1 MKTILALVLHNWKG
15 WHDRP
20 VCSFAFVLIATV
32 LVMSGYAQPD
42 KPPPTK
48 PAFKAGFAQRD
59 ITPDIGMEMPGN
71 YGKVYGRSVH
81 DPCKIRAAVFDDGTK
96 RVALVGIDALMI
108 RRETVLAT
116 RRTIQDRCGIP
127 PEHVMIG
134 ASHSHSSGPTGMIL
148 LGEFDHASP
157 FVQQLAYEK
166 SSTANLAY
174 LKRVE
179 AAIVDAVCAANDARV
194 EARYSFGSGREEKV
208 SFNRR
213 LRMKNGETWSHPGR
227 GNPDIVGYAG
237 PIDPEVGVIGAWDK
251 TNRLL
256 GVIVNFACHATT
268 SPPGFSANWIYYL
281 EQTIRGGLGTDVPVV
296 FLQGDCGDI
305 TQVDNLDPYQP
316 PSGERQA
323 QIVGGSVGAE
333 AVKVLLRAEPGI
345 GGPVDA
351 RSKVWK
357 IKRRVP
363 DPERVKR
370 CLELMQSPEKEVDRT
385 EWIFAKEIVLLD
397 ALIAKQPDVEVEVQ
411 AIQVGPAV
419 FISNPAELFVEF
431 GLDLKKRSNFKLT
444 FPVELANG
452 CVGYV
457 PTEEAFGRHGGGYE
471 TRLTSYSNL
480 EITAG
485 RQFVEAA
492 LELVRRMTPGKFPE
506 PPKAP
511 SFKTPWSYGNVPPEV
526 K

>member
-1 MKTILALVLHNWKG
+1 MRIKSIQLSILAA
-15 WHDRP
+15 
-20 VCSFAFVLIATV
+20 CFTIAWGV
-32 LVMSGYAQPD
+32 GAQPAALLSA
-42 KPPPTK
+42 PI
-48 PAFKAGFAQRD
+48 FKAGFAERD

-81 DPCKIRAAVFDDGTK
+81 DPCKVRAGVFDDGAK

-108 RRETVLAT
+108 RRETVLAV
-116 RRTIQDRCGIP
+116 RKAIQTRCGIP

-148 LGEFDHASP
+148 PGEFDYAPP
-157 FVQQLAYEK
+157 FVQQLAYEQ
-166 SSTANLAY
+166 SSTADPAY

-179 AAIVDAVCAANDARV
+179 QALVDAVCQANDARV
-194 EARYSFGSGREEKV
+194 EAVCSFGSGREDKV

-213 LRMKNGETWSHPGR
+213 LRMKNGLTFSHPGR
-227 GNPDIVGYAG
+227 GNPEILDYAA

-251 TNRLL
+251 DGVLL

-281 EQTIRGGLGTDVPVV
+281 EQTIRGGMAAEVPVV
-296 FLQGDCGDI
+296 FLQGACGDI
-305 TQVDNLDPYQP
+305 TQVNNLSRYAE
-316 PSGERQA
+316 PSGKKQA
-323 QIVGGSVGAE
+323 QRVGGRVGAE
-333 AVKVLLRAEPGI
+333 AVKALLLAEPGKVTV
-345 GGPVDA
+345 VDG

-357 IKRRVP
+357 IKRRAPTAGRLQRALEVARK
-363 DPERVKR
+363 PEN
-370 CLELMQSPEKEVDRT
+370 EAGHT
-385 EWIFAKEIVLLD
+385 EWVFAKETVLLD
-397 ALIAKQPDVEVEVQ
+397 ALLAKYPEDEVEVQ
-411 AIQVGPAV
+411 AIQVGPAI

-452 CVGYV
+452 CSGYV
-457 PTEEAFGRHGGGYE
+457 PTEEAFGPNGGGYE
-471 TRLTSYSNL
+471 TRLTSYTNL
-480 EITAG
+480 DISAG
-485 RQFVEAA
+485 RQFVEAGLA
-492 LELVRRMTPGKFPE
+492 LAGQMKPGQIPE

-511 SFKTPWSYGNVPPEV
+511 PFTAPWAYGNVSPQV

>member
-1 MKTILALVLHNWKG
+1 MKTPL
-15 WHDRP
+15 R
-20 VCSFAFVLIATV
+20 CSIWFVFAFTIALLTTAH
-32 LVMSGYAQPD
+32 AQSEKVAASPV
-42 KPPPTK
+42 
-48 PAFKAGFAQRD
+48 FKAGFAQRD

-71 YGKVYGRSVH
+71 YGKAYARSVH
-81 DPCKIRAAVFDDGTK
+81 DPCKVRAAVFDDGAK

-108 RRETVLAT
+108 RRETVVAA
-116 RRTIQDRCGIP
+116 RKAIQERCDIP
-127 PEHVMIG
+127 AAHVMIG

-148 LGEFDHASP
+148 PGEFDHAP
-157 FVQQLAYEK
+157 PLVQQLAYEK
-166 SSTANLAY
+166 SSTADLGY

-179 AAIVDAVCAANDARV
+179 KAIVDAVCLANDFRVAARC
-194 EARYSFGSGREEKV
+194 SFGSGHEGKV

-213 LRMKNGETWSHPGR
+213 LRMNSGMTWSHPGR
-227 GNPDIVGYAG
+227 GNPDMVSYAG
-237 PIDPEVGVIGAWDK
+237 PIDPEVGVLGAWDK

-268 SPPGFSANWIYYL
+268 SPSGFSANWIYYL
-281 EQTIRGGLGTDVPVV
+281 EQTIRGGMGTAVPVV

-305 TQVDNLDPYQP
+305 TQVDNLSPYEP

-323 QIVGGSVGAE
+323 QIVGGSVGTE
-333 AVKVLLRAEPGI
+333 AVKVLLCAEPGDA
-345 GGPVDA
+345 GPVDA
-351 RSKVWK
+351 RSKVCK

-363 DPERVKR
+363 DPERVKKS
-370 CLELMQSPEKEVDRT
+370 LELAQKPETGVDRT

-397 ALIAKQPDVEVEVQ
+397 AMLAKHPEEEVEVQ
-411 AIQVGPAV
+411 AIQIGPAV

-452 CVGYV
+452 GVGYV
-457 PTEEAFGRHGGGYE
+457 PTEEAFGAHGGGYE

-485 RQFVEAA
+485 RQFIEAG
-492 LELVRRMTPGKFPE
+492 LELAGQMAPGKIPQ

-511 SFKTPWSYGNVPPEV
+511 PFKAPWSYGNVPPEV